1 MTRSEKFHLIAGFLC
16 GTARPND
23 AEQPDGYWHITLAD
37 GVKLCASGFDRY
49 TLAGR
54 IEFSGSYPSYVKPEG
69 GRTIVTPGD
78 IYENGARLSSPS
90 ITVADSKTPE
100 QIARDVE
107 RRLLGALML
116 REIWHKCAARC
127 VLYAQQNATK
137 RTTVERIAAA
147 TEGRANVR
155 DGGFARVEW
164 GYEIGHAE
172 YRGGYGDDPEHFK
185 VELDNVTEAQ
195 LVAVLKVLRA

>member
-1 MTRSEKFHLIAGFLC
+1 MTRSEKFHLIAGFLG

-23 AEQPDGYWHITLAD
+23 AERPDGYWHITLAD

-100 QIARDVE
+100 QIAKDVE
-107 RRLLGALML
+107 RRLLGTLRL
-116 REIWHKCAARC
+116 REIWHKCKARC
-127 VLYAQQNATK
+127 EHYTVQQDITRATVG
-137 RTTVERIAAA
+137 RVAAA
-147 TEGRANVR
+147 TGGKPNVR
-155 DGGFARVEW
+155 DSFARIEW
-164 GYEIGHAE
+164 GYEIGHAD
-172 YRGGYGDDPEHFK
+172 YRGGYADEPEHFK
-185 VELDNVTEAQ
+185 VELDNVTEAK
-195 LVAVLKVLRA
+195 LVEIIKVLRG